1 MTYIVRFEELN
12 LLVEL
17 EQNYIHLGN
26 KRLEEDPKRLEEQ
39 CKKKKLAKQRKA
51 KREIQAW
58 IERHGFPDDI
68 KHKIMQIVEE
78 KLKEDIYVDVENLF
92 LSLPPELKNDV
103 NCHLYF
109 DMLKKVSYSAPI
121 YFLKVVLLKIIMVL
135 ISHKQP
141 HAIMIDYPLF
151 FVEELGISINW
162 VF

>member
-26 KRLEEDPKRLEEQ
+26 KRSEEDPKRLEEQ
-39 CKKKKLAKQRKA
+39 SKKKKLAKQRKA

-68 KHKIMQIVEE
+68 KHKIMQIVDE
-78 KLKEDIYVDVENLF
+78 KLNEDIYVDVENLF
-92 LSLPPELKNDV
+92 LSLPQELKNDV
-103 NCHLYF
+103 NRHIYF

-151 FVEELGISINW
+151 FC
-162 VF
+162 